1 MPVPLPMISS
11 RAWEHPADR
20 AALDTLRAIPG
31 FDDVVRKVAGFISE
45 RGVRQLFLANAV
57 QVGPAQR
64 PRLHALLGDVCST
77 MDWSVRPELYVT
89 QSPKVNAIAIG
100 FERPFIVI
108 TSGALELLDGD
119 DERRFLLA
127 HELGHIMSGH
137 MLYRTVSLV
146 ILAIGTVALLPIGLA
161 LLPFQLALLEWHRKS
176 ELSTDRA
183 GLLAVQH
190 PVVAQRAFM
199 KLAGGPDFGD
209 VASVDEFMRQA
220 ATYDTGG
227 DTWDRIL
234 RLVNTAFREHPFNTV
249 RAGELE
255 RWRSSGPYDSI
266 LAGTYPRRG
275 DPDPSLGDDYPDAT
289 SYYSARARRGFD
301 DVGDALRRAGDAF
314 RDAFKDAF
322 RGPDGPSAP
331 PPGEPVPPVR
341 PAPPQP
347 PEPPVPPVPPVPPA
361 GPAAPIPPV

>member
-1 MPVPLPMISS
+1 MPVPLPLISS

-31 FDDVVRKVAGFISE
+31 FDEVVRRVAGFITE

-57 QVGPAQR
+57 QVGPSQR
-64 PRLHALLGDVCST
+64 PALHALLVDVSAT
-77 MDWSVRPELYVT
+77 LDWPRPELYVT
-89 QSPKVNAIAIG
+89 QSPEVHAYAVG

-108 TSGALELLDGD
+108 TSGALELLEAD
-119 DERRFLLA
+119 DERRFVLA

-137 MLYRTVSLV
+137 MLYRTVALV
-146 ILAIGTVALLPIGLA
+146 ILAIGTLALLPVGLA

-183 GLLAVQH
+183 GLLAVQE

-209 VASVDEFMRQA
+209 AASVEEFMRQA
-220 ATYDTGG
+220 AAYETGG

-234 RLVNTAFREHPFNTV
+234 RLVNTVFRDHPFNTV

-255 RWRSSGPYDSI
+255 RWRTGGQYDAI
-266 LAGTYPRRG
+266 VAGTYQRRG
-275 DPDPSLGDDYPDAT
+275 EPGQTLGDDYTEAT
-289 SYYSARARRGFD
+289 GYYSAKVRQGFD
-301 DVGDALRRAGDAF
+301 NVSDALRR
-314 RDAFKDAF
+314 R
-322 RGPDGPSAP
+322 RWW
-331 PPGEPVPPVR
+331 R
-341 PAPPQP
+341 W
-347 PEPPVPPVPPVPPA
+347 
-361 GPAAPIPPV
+361 

>member
-31 FDDVVRKVAGFISE
+31 FDEVVRKVAGFITE

-57 QVGPAQR
+57 QVGPSQR
-64 PRLHALLGDVCST
+64 PRLHALLADVCAT
-77 MDWSVRPELYVT
+77 MDWPDRPELYVT
-89 QSPKVNAIAIG
+89 QSPKVNAYAIG

-137 MLYRTVSLV
+137 MLYRTVALV
-146 ILAIGTVALLPIGLA
+146 ILAIGSLALFPVGLA

-183 GLLAVQH
+183 GLLAVQDTA
-190 PVVAQRAFM
+190 VAQRAFM
-199 KLAGGPDFGD
+199 RLAGGPDFGD
-209 VASVDEFMRQA
+209 AASVEEFMRQA
-220 ATYDTGG
+220 AAYETGG
-227 DTWDRIL
+227 DTWDKIL
-234 RLVNTAFREHPFNTV
+234 KVVNTAFREHPFNTV

-255 RWRSSGPYDSI
+255 RWRTSGRYEAI
-266 LAGTYPRRG
+266 LAGTYPRRAETG
-275 DPDPSLGDDYPDAT
+275 PTLSDDYAEAT
-289 SYYSARARRGFD
+289 SYYSARARAGVD
-301 DVGDALRRAGDAF
+301 SVIAAMRRAA
-314 RDAFKDAF
+314 DAFKDAF
-322 RGPDGPSAP
+322 RGPDTRSAP
-331 PPGEPVPPVR
+331 PAGE
-341 PAPPQP
+341 
-347 PEPPVPPVPPVPPA
+347 
-361 GPAAPIPPV
+361 PIPPV

>member
-1 MPVPLPMISS
+1 MPVPLPQISS

-31 FDDVVRKVAGFISE
+31 FDEVVRKVAGFITE

-64 PRLHALLGDVCST
+64 PRLHALLGDVCTT
-77 MDWSVRPELYVT
+77 MDWPEHPELYVT
-89 QSPKVNAIAIG
+89 QSPKVNAYAIG

-137 MLYRTVSLV
+137 MLYRTVALV
-146 ILAIGTVALLPIGLA
+146 ILSIGSLALFPVGLA

-183 GLLAVQH
+183 GLLAVQDT
-190 PVVAQRAFM
+190 VVAQRSFM
-199 KLAGGPDFGD
+199 KLAGGPDYGD
-209 VASVDEFMRQA
+209 TASVEEFMRQA
-220 ATYDTGG
+220 AAYETGG
-227 DTWDRIL
+227 DTWDQIL

-255 RWRSSGPYDSI
+255 RWRSGGAYDAI
-266 LAGTYPRRG
+266 LAGTYERRG
-275 DPDPSLGDDYPDAT
+275 ERGPSLGDDYAEAT
-289 SYYSARARRGFD
+289 SYYSNKARRGFD
-301 DVGDALRRAGDAF
+301 NVTDAVRRAG
-314 RDAFKDAF
+314 DAFKDAF
-322 RGPDGPSAP
+322 RGPDAPSTP
-331 PPGEPVPPVR
+331 PAEEAVPPV
-341 PAPPQP
+341 
-347 PEPPVPPVPPVPPA
+347 
-361 GPAAPIPPV
+361 